1 MYFIVIFESLNYQSH
16 LVTKYNFV
24 SKYYYIIKGIM
35 CFLSLYQLDINKNTI
50 LSIFL
55 YIEEEFSCIKK
66 QIRICH
72 QMALAIQRLKK
83 YHKVQFNE
91 STEFIIMYVLTKMF
105 TILIYKNNF
114 CPYSGNRFISK
125 EILNIFPIVINQALF
140 NNIFM
145 NLMYTTRDLPY
156 LTLRFK

>member
-1 MYFIVIFESLNYQSH
+1 
-16 LVTKYNFV
+16 
-24 SKYYYIIKGIM
+24 
-35 CFLSLYQLDINKNTI
+35 
-50 LSIFL
+50 
-55 YIEEEFSCIKK
+55 
-66 QIRICH
+66 
-72 QMALAIQRLKK
+72 MALAIQRHKK

-114 CPYSGNRFISK
+114 CPNSGNRFISK